1 MMQNLRDFSNANGAC
16 KALKNDVSKLLGF
29 IAANLPEGKDWPAAG
44 SLGHIREELLTIA
57 RFTTNSETTQEA
69 AALVDDFKI

>member
-1 MMQNLRDFSNANGAC
+1 MKNAREFNNATNAC
-16 KALKNDVSKLLGF
+16 EALKNDISKLLGF
-29 IAANLPEGKDWPAAG
+29 IAANLPESQDWPAAG
-44 SLGHIREELLTIA
+44 SLGHIREELLAIA

>member
-1 MMQNLRDFSNANGAC
+1 MKNAREFNNATDAC
-16 KALKNDVSKLLGF
+16 EALNNDVSKLLGF

-44 SLGHIREELLTIA
+44 SLSHIREQLMEIA
-57 RFTTNSETTQEA
+57 RFTTDSETTQEA